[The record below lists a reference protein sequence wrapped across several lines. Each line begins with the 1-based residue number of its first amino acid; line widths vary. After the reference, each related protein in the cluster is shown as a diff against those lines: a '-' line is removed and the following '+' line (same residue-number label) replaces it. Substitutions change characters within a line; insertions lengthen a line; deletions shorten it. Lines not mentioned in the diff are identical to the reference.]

1 MDLDRALETRILI
14 QANSGGGKSWLIRR
28 LLEQTHKHVQQIILD
43 LEGEFSTLRELYDY
57 ILVSDEGDI
66 PVELKSAKLLAHKLL
81 GLNVSAIID
90 LYELKPSQRLA
101 YVRIFL
107 DSMINAPKKLW
118 HPVMVVVDEA
128 NHLCPQKGNAESAES
143 VISLCQRGRK
153 RGFCAVI
160 ATQRLSMLHKNAAAE
175 CNNKLIGRTGLDV
188 DRKRA
193 SEELGFTSKEQSLA
207 LRILKP
213 GEFFAFGPAISDEV
227 VKVKVG
233 GVKSTHP
240 RLGGRLA
247 LKPTPPTA
255 KIKKV
260 LSKLSDLPQAAEKE
274 ARTVADFKKQ
284 NADLRRRLTLA
295 ERKSGLPDQD
305 SIDRKVEKAIHR
317 AVKDERK
324 NTVKHYEDKIGW
336 LLTHIKQVVTSLKSA
351 NLDPLSGAVARLKLS
366 TSTGPFEKDG
376 SISIKFPLPKIRD
389 TGQLQGENTKMLRQA
404 ANTSKG
410 AVFIIEKTRILKDNN
425 RKLIAGEK
433 RMLTVLCQRYPD
445 GLTKIQLSLLADI
458 KSSGGTWS
466 TYLGSLRSKGLIEGD
481 NNQLLATEE
490 GMELLGKIP
499 EPMTADEI
507 IQMWMNKLIAG
518 EKRMLTALIDCYP
531 ESMSKA
537 ELSEI
542 AEINITGGTWS
553 TYLGKLRSSNLVV
566 VQAGEIRASDELMQ
580 GE

>member
-118 HPVMVVVDEA
+118 HPCMVVVDEA

-160 ATQRLSMLHKNAAAE
+160 ATQRLSMLHKNSAAE

-207 LRILKP
+207 LRTLKP

-260 LSKLSDLPQAAEKE
+260 LSKLTDLPQEAVKE
-274 ARTVADFKKQ
+274 AKTVADFKKQ
-284 NADLRRRLTLA
+284 ITDLRRRLTFA
-295 ERKSGLPDQD
+295 ERKIPVMDKNEIND
-305 SIDRKVEKAIHR
+305 RRKVVAEACEKAVGKAIMKERRAIQQEINSKLKVNEKVISDALDFWKRETLKPVFKLELGESPNLTPLAKAHR
-317 AVKDERK
+317 
-324 NTVKHYEDKIGW
+324 
-336 LLTHIKQVVTSLKSA
+336 SL
-351 NLDPLSGAVARLKLS
+351 DV
-366 TSTGPFEKDG
+366 EKK
-376 SISIKFPLPKIRD
+376 SIKFESTPNKIKSPKWMTEFMASQID
-389 TGQLQGENTKMLRQA
+389 GEGT
-404 ANTSKG
+404 
-410 AVFIIEKTRILKDNN
+410 V
-425 RKLIAGEK
+425 KLIAGEK

-466 TYLGSLRSKGLIEGD
+466 TYLGSLRSKGLIEG
-481 NNQLLATEE
+481 NNDSLLATEE

-499 EPMTADEI
+499 EPMSRDEI
-507 IQMWMNKLIAG
+507 IQIYMNKLIAG
-518 EKRMLTALIDCYP
+518 EKRMLTALIEIYP
-531 ESMSKA
+531 EGMFKDQ
-537 ELSEI
+537 LSEI

-566 VQAGEIRASDELMQ
+566 VQGGEIRASDELMQ